1 MMGTGTLQVGTGTLQ
16 VGTGTEGTG
25 TEGTGER
32 WNGFCTVPINRPFDS
47 IVACQPFLRDM

>member
-32 WNGFCTVPINRPFDS
+32 RNGFCTVPFNLCFVSTDS
-47 IVACQPFLRDM
+47 AHN